1 MESSYQN
8 KYLEIDLGKGTVRT
22 GDPNISDLERY
33 IGGKGLGLALLYR
46 HDVAEPFDPDN
57 PLIFLTGPLTGTTMT
72 TSNRS
77 CVVTRS
83 PLTGG
88 FLDSHAGG
96 KYGTAIK
103 GAGYDHI
110 IIKGK
115 AKDPVYIHVTP
126 EGAEILDAG
135 KLWGKGSFATED
147 EIKKEYPNS
156 QIASIGQGGED
167 LVRFACISTDKSRQF
182 GRGGAGAVMGSKNL
196 KALVIEGKEPVNY
209 NDPGKFRELAK
220 SLTKDVLNNPGRNKR
235 NDLGTVMWVR
245 IGHEDGHFLPTRN
258 FQKGQF
264 DGYEGIT
271 SEAMKKDLGGWKSI
285 GCFNC
290 AIQCSKVAKWDGL
303 EFEGPE
309 YETTAYLGSGC
320 EIGDARAVAKA
331 NYLCDDLGLD
341 TISAGVTISFAM
353 EAASKGLL
361 SDEDNQAI
369 RFGSVESLHE
379 TIRKIAFREGIGD
392 VLAEGSRI
400 ASGKIGKGSDYF
412 AIQVAGMELSGVN
425 PLGSY
430 SMALALATS
439 DFASHTRLWS
449 ASDEMAGNLDI
460 DTLPAYIAAGQ
471 DDVNIRNSL
480 IVCDFVPYGL
490 DRLAPLVEA
499 ATGMETTKDSLLAIG
514 ERIHHLAR
522 AYNMKTGRT
531 HADDILPG
539 RFHEEESFAGLME
552 GKKISREF
560 FESQLQ
566 DYYKVRGWDEEG
578 RPTKETMERMGMGS
592 YL

>member
-1 MESSYQN
+1 METSYQN

-22 GDPNISDLERY
+22 GEQEISNIERY
-33 IGGKGLGLALLYR
+33 IGGKGLGLALLCK
-46 HDVAEPFDPDN
+46 HDVAEPFDPGN
-57 PLIFLTGPLTGTTMT
+57 PLIFLTGPLTGTSMT

-77 CVVTRS
+77 CLVTRS

-103 GAGYDHI
+103 GAGYDYI

-115 AKDPVYIHVTP
+115 ARDPVYIHVTP
-126 EGAEILDAG
+126 EATEIRDAG
-135 KLWGKGSFATED
+135 KLWGKGCFDTED
-147 EIKKEYPNS
+147 EIKKNHPDS
-156 QIASIGQGGED
+156 QIASIGPGGEN

-182 GRGGAGAVMGSKNL
+182 GRGGSGAVMGSKNL
-196 KALVIEGKEPVNY
+196 KALVIEGKEKVNY
-209 NDPGKFRELAK
+209 HDPDKFRELSKA
-220 SLTKDVLNNPGRNKR
+220 LTKDVLNHPNRKMR
-235 NDLGTVMWVR
+235 FDLGTVMWVR
-245 IGHEDGHFLPTRN
+245 RGHEDGHFLPTRN

-264 DGYEGIT
+264 KGYEGIT
-271 SEAMKKDLGGWKSI
+271 SEAMKEKLGGWKSI

-290 AIQCSKVAKWDGL
+290 IIQCSKVAKWDGL

-309 YETTAYLGSGC
+309 YESTAYLGSGC
-320 EIGDARAVAKA
+320 EIGDARAVAKS

-341 TISAGVTISFAM
+341 TISTGVTISFAM

-361 SDEDNQAI
+361 SDEDNNNI
-369 RFGSVESLHE
+369 KFGSIKSVHD

-392 VLAEGSRI
+392 ILAEGSRL
-400 ASGKIGKGSDYF
+400 ASKKIGKGSEYF

-425 PLGSY
+425 PMGSY

-439 DFASHTRLWS
+439 DFASHTRFWS
-449 ASDEMAGNLDI
+449 ATDEMAGNLEFN
-460 DTLPAYIAAGQ
+460 TLPAYIAAGQ
-471 DDVNIRNSL
+471 DDGNIRNCL
-480 IVCDFVPYGL
+480 IVCDFLPYGL

-499 ATGMETTKDSLLAIG
+499 ATGLETSEESLLDIG

-552 GKKISREF
+552 GKKIPREF
-560 FESQLQ
+560 FEAQLQ

-578 RPTKETMERMGMGS
+578 KPTKETMERVGLGS

>member
-1 MESSYQN
+1 MDTCYQN
-8 KYLEIDLGKGTVRT
+8 KYLEIDLGTGTVRT
-22 GDPNISDLERY
+22 GEPDISLFEKFV
-33 IGGKGLGLALLYR
+33 GGKGLGLALLSK
-46 HDVAEPFDPDN
+46 HKIVEPFDPAN
-57 PLIFLTGPLTGTTMT
+57 PLIFLTGPLTGTSMT

-77 CVVTRS
+77 CLVTRS

-103 GAGYDHI
+103 GAGYDYI

-115 AKDPVYIHVTP
+115 ANSPVYIHVSP
-126 EGAEILDAG
+126 EGIEILDAG
-135 KLWGKGSFATED
+135 NLWGKGCFETED
-147 EIKKEYPNS
+147 EIKKVYPDS
-156 QIASIGQGGED
+156 QIASIGPGGEN
-167 LVRFACISTDKSRQF
+167 LVKFACISTDKSRQF

-196 KALVIEGKEPVNY
+196 KALVIEGKEPTNY
-209 NDPGKFRELAK
+209 HDPAKFRELSKA
-220 SLTKDVLNNPGRNKR
+220 LTKDVLNNPGRNKR
-235 NDLGTVMWVR
+235 YALGTMMWVR
-245 IGHEDGHFLPTRN
+245 MGHEDGHFLPTRN

-264 DGYEGIT
+264 DEYEKIT
-271 SEAMKKDLGGWKSI
+271 SEAMEKELGGWKNT

-290 AIQCSKVAKWDGL
+290 AIQCSKVAKWDGY

-320 EIGDARAVAKA
+320 EIGDAKAVAKA

-361 SDEDNQAI
+361 SDADNKAI
-369 RFGSVESLHE
+369 KFGSIESLHE
-379 TIRKIAFREGIGD
+379 TIRRIAFREGVGD
-392 VLAEGSRI
+392 ILAEGSRI
-400 ASGKIGKGSDYF
+400 ASQKIGKGSEYF

-449 ASDEMAGNLDI
+449 CSDEMAGNLDME
-460 DTLPAYIAAGQ
+460 TLPVYIAAGQ
-471 DDVNIRNSL
+471 DDVNVRNCL

-490 DRLAPLVEA
+490 DRLAPLLEA
-499 ATGMETTKDSLLAIG
+499 ATGIGATKESLLAIG
-514 ERIHHLAR
+514 ERVHHLAR
-522 AYNMKTGRT
+522 AYNMKTGRA
-531 HADDILPG
+531 HADDVLPG
-539 RFHEEESFAGLME
+539 RFHEEESFAGLMN
-552 GKKISREF
+552 GKKIPREF
-560 FESQLQ
+560 FEAHLQ
-566 DYYKVRGWDEEG
+566 DYYKVRGWDSEG
-578 RPTKETMERMGMGS
+578 KPTKETMDRMG
-592 YL
+592 L